1 MITGFAT
8 WIVFTAG
15 RVRHGFHRDVR
26 DLDAFLVSEFGRFEG
41 LSRERDAGVPMMWS
55 SKHC

>member
-15 RVRHGFHRDVR
+15 RVRHGFNRDVR
-26 DLDAFLVSEFGRFEG
+26 DLDAFLVSEFRRFEG
-41 LSRERDAGVPMMWS
+41 LPEFR
-55 SKHC
+55 